1 MPKIMQ
7 HLPRYI
13 HVNYKNTYTCH
24 TKCRNLRCCISKSI
38 FQGCDPETE
47 FECISNIID
56 TNEGSSDYG
65 GIEYETK
72 CIPNGKKC
80 DGINDCSDGSDEDI
94 SICGK
99 FLNLITQYLL
109 KY

>member
-13 HVNYKNTYTCH
+13 HVNYKNSYTCH
-24 TKCRNLRCCISKSI
+24 TKYRGRILRCCISKSI
-38 FQGCDPETE
+38 FKGCNPETE

-56 TNEGSSDYG
+56 TYKEYSDYG
-65 GIEYETK
+65 DNAYETK

-80 DGINDCSDGSDEDI
+80 NGINDCSDGSDEDI
-94 SICGK
+94 SICGE
-99 FLNLITQYLL
+99 F
-109 KY
+109 

>member
-1 MPKIMQ
+1 MSYKIQ
-7 HLPRYI
+7 
-13 HVNYKNTYTCH
+13 
-24 TKCRNLRCCISKSI
+24 CRNLRCCISKSI

-94 SICGK
+94 SICGE
-99 FLNLITQYLL
+99 F
-109 KY
+109 

>member
-1 MPKIMQ
+1 MSYKIQ
-7 HLPRYI
+7 
-13 HVNYKNTYTCH
+13 
-24 TKCRNLRCCISKSI
+24 CRNLRCCISKSI

-56 TNEGSSDYG
+56 TYKEYSDYG
-65 GIEYETK
+65 DIAYETK

-80 DGINDCSDGSDEDI
+80 NGINDCSDGSDEDI

-109 KY
+109 KYLY